1 MPETKTKVKRGP
13 SAASTLTDQEIAAA
27 RETVKERKAQ
37 AKRGN
42 DREANL
48 KDVLEKIAAMPG
60 PDRVLATRLHA
71 IVTENAPE
79 LMAKT
84 WYGMPAWANKNGKVV
99 CFFKAASKF
108 DQRYATF
115 GFEEDGKIDDG
126 NMWAT
131 SWGLTKLT
139 PDEEKKIAALVKKA
153 VS

>member
-1 MPETKTKVKRGP
+1 MASTKTPGL
-13 SAASTLTDQEIAAA
+13 SAEEKAAA
-27 RETVKERKAQ
+27 RDRVRELKAE
-37 AKRGN
+37 AKRGAS
-42 DREANL
+42 REAGEQALLAN
-48 KDVLEKIAAMPG
+48 VAAMPT
-60 PDRVLATRLHA
+60 PDRVMAERLHA

-79 LMAKT
+79 LMPKT
-84 WYGMPAWANKNGKVV
+84 WYGMPAWANKDGKVV

-115 GFEEDGKIDDG
+115 AFEEDGKIDDG

-139 PDEEKKIAALVKKA
+139 PEADKKIAALVKKA